1 MKPQRSIQSEA
12 FRRTMS
18 GFGLIKQFPSPGYE
32 VWEDWREYYLDACE
46 VFMWSEEEVKRFLPD
61 KLCGWALDALNYLPR
76 AFWKTDQRNRAWTL
90 QETLYFFDLRLSNNP
105 KFYEDAFERY
115 LIEKEEYEKA
125 ALKYEID
132 RPVFPSDVVDREELP
147 LQERT
152 PKSDKMKDVQ
162 VKTDIIVK
170 SVMYEKTTKISS
182 TKRWSAIKAVGFGVK
197 AVLDEKPIVRVG
209 NQGRTTE
216 LTDNSSGVE
225 TVADS
230 NVIGGSRNFGSDG
243 ETEEQITTKTKSE
256 DERFKEMMDRCIARW
271 DIGKN
276 MKIVEM
282 GSEALEEINDS
293 EVEDDANLS
302 EDDFSDD
309 DSFFDSD
316 DENKFECMDDDVVF
330 QNIFERHINSKSLEL
345 TTKNGLKVGKQCSKG
360 LIASE
365 YVTSGPCMPY
375 FGKWIDVGETAMP
388 RFSVAQKSEL
398 AIAAENIVS
407 GILIA
412 NNSRQGIVS
421 TGSQDSDQLSLTRT
435 SEDNCEKLQGSF
447 VSFPTDVAD
456 SEATKSCG
464 SKAAKAN
471 TDGFLE
477 ESKEKKSTTAAKSG
491 GNFFSENW
499 KVNAVDETDKNEK
512 EDSKSFVT
520 AVGCGNTIEEEIT
533 SFGTSLQLVPVIFR
547 KLDDESFDA
556 EIAAAGETVIC
567 DVCDHST
574 AEDLVK
580 SEAFINERDGSGDG
594 SGDVVCGLVQMKLEE
609 PDRKKKCSLSSETQL
624 LQSDEKKLELSFSYA
639 ANDGTPQSNQ
649 FERSAVEQSL
659 MLGQGSVS
667 TPEEILFRKYSTSE
681 SDCEV
686 LQIQKGKFGDDKS
699 VSLSKEID
707 LELKLLIDGENSFSF
722 DFGMNVVPVQFESSY
737 SKQDNKRE
745 QSSDFEVKKAVKTG
759 LKRFSMGVFG
769 REEIV
774 QNKREVSYSSSP
786 NLLRASDD
794 QRSVDLEY
802 PELYKLLFRKQK
814 VSRKEKW
821 NKLKTR
827 CYSSR
832 GFLRKRMKKS
842 KNENGGGHPFK
853 HRRKKVELTKLVK
866 LNCLW

>member
-1 MKPQRSIQSEA
+1 
-12 FRRTMS
+12 MS

-256 DERFKEMMDRCIARW
+256 DERVKEMMDRCIARW

-282 GSEALEEINDS
+282 RSEALEEINDS

-330 QNIFERHINSKSLEL
+330 ENIFERHINSKSLEL

-388 RFSVAQKSEL
+388 HFSVAQKGEL
-398 AIAAENIVS
+398 ATAAENIFS
-407 GILIA
+407 GNLIA
-412 NNSRQGIVS
+412 NSSRQGIVS
-421 TGSQDSDQLSLTRT
+421 TGSQHFDHISVTRT
-435 SEDNCEKLQGSF
+435 SEDNSEKLQGSF
-447 VSFPTDVAD
+447 VSFPTDGAD
-456 SEATKSCG
+456 RKATQSCG

-471 TDGFLE
+471 SDGFLE
-477 ESKEKKSTTAAKSG
+477 ESKEEKSATAAKSG
-491 GNFFSENW
+491 GNFFSENCRE
-499 KVNAVDETDKNEK
+499 NEVDEKDKFEN
-512 EDSKSFVT
+512 EDSKRN
-520 AVGCGNTIEEEIT
+520 AIVGGSGDTIQEDELVFET
-533 SFGTSLQLVPVIFR
+533 LRQQLAPENFKVLENR
-547 KLDDESFDA
+547 SFDA
-556 EIAAAGETVIC
+556 EIAVADESVFG
-567 DVCDHST
+567 DVLEHST
-574 AEDLVK
+574 AEELVK
-580 SEAFINERDGSGDG
+580 SYAFINERDGSGDG

-722 DFGMNVVPVQFESSY
+722 DFGENVVPVQFESSY

>member
-1 MKPQRSIQSEA
+1 
-12 FRRTMS
+12 MS

-32 VWEDWREYYLDACE
+32 VWEDWREYYLDVCE
-46 VFMWSEEEVKRFLPD
+46 IFLWSEEEVKRFLPD
-61 KLCGWALDALNYLPR
+61 KLCCWALDALNYLPR
-76 AFWKTDQRNRAWTL
+76 GFWKTDQRNRAWTL
-90 QETLYFFDLRLSNNP
+90 QETLYFFDLRLSDNP
-105 KFYEDAFERY
+105 QFYEDAFERY
-115 LIEKEEYEKA
+115 LIEKEEYEEA
-125 ALKYEID
+125 VLQCEIE
-132 RPVFPSDVVDREELP
+132 RPVFQSDVVDGEELQR
-147 LQERT
+147 QERT
-152 PKSDKMKDVQ
+152 PTSDKKKDVR

-170 SVMYEKTTKISS
+170 SSVMTKKPAKISS

-197 AVLDEKPIVRVG
+197 AVLEENPKFRDGTKRSFSK
-209 NQGRTTE
+209 
-216 LTDNSSGVE
+216 LADSLSGVE
-225 TVADS
+225 IVADS
-230 NVIGGSRNFGSDG
+230 NVIGGIRNFNFYG
-243 ETEEQITTKTKSE
+243 EMEEQITTKTISE
-256 DERFKEMMDRCIARW
+256 DEQFKKMMDRCIARW
-271 DIGKN
+271 DNSEK
-276 MKIVEM
+276 MKIAEQRN
-282 GSEALEEINDS
+282 EALEEIVFR
-293 EVEDDANLS
+293 ELGDDAIFIH
-302 EDDFSDD
+302 DDFSDD
-309 DSFFDSD
+309 DSFFESD
-316 DENKFECMDDDVVF
+316 DEDKVYCMDDDVF
-330 QNIFERHINSKSLEL
+330 LPNIRGQHSSSGSLASTPGNELTVGKRCSKSLITLEEI
-345 TTKNGLKVGKQCSKG
+345 S
-360 LIASE
+360 
-365 YVTSGPCMPY
+365 SGPGVPWH

-388 RFSVAQKSEL
+388 HFSVAQKGEL
-398 AIAAENIVS
+398 ATAAENIFS

-412 NNSRQGIVS
+412 NSSRQGIVS
-421 TGSQDSDQLSLTRT
+421 TGSHHFDHISVTRT
-435 SEDNCEKLQGSF
+435 SEDNSEKLQGSF
-447 VSFPTDVAD
+447 VSFPTDGAD
-456 SEATKSCG
+456 CEATKSCG

-477 ESKEKKSTTAAKSG
+477 EGKEEKSTTPAKSG
-491 GNFFSENW
+491 ENYFSKIWKENE
-499 KVNAVDETDKNEK
+499 VDEKVKFEN
-512 EDSKSFVT
+512 EDSKRNAT
-520 AVGCGNTIEEEIT
+520 VGGSGDTIQEDELVFET
-533 SFGTSLQLVPVIFR
+533 LRQQLAPENFKMLENR
-547 KLDDESFDA
+547 SFDA
-556 EIAAAGETVIC
+556 EIAVADESVFG
-567 DVCDHST
+567 DVLEHST
-574 AEDLVK
+574 AEELVK
-580 SEAFINERDGSGDG
+580 SYAFINEQDGSGDG

-639 ANDGTPQSNQ
+639 ANDGTPQNHQ

-707 LELKLLIDGENSFSF
+707 LELKLLIDGENSFPF
-722 DFGMNVVPVQFESSY
+722 DFGENVVPVQFESSF

-759 LKRFSMGVFG
+759 LKQFSMGVFG

-821 NKLKTR
+821 NKLKTG

>member
-1 MKPQRSIQSEA
+1 
-12 FRRTMS
+12 MS

-32 VWEDWREYYLDACE
+32 VWEDWREYYLDVCE

-61 KLCGWALDALNYLPR
+61 KLCCWALDALNYLPR
-76 AFWKTDQRNRAWTL
+76 GFWKTDQRNRAWTL

-105 KFYEDAFERY
+105 QFYEDAFERY
-115 LIEKEEYEKA
+115 LVEKEEYEEA
-125 ALKYEID
+125 VLQCEND
-132 RPVFPSDVVDREELP
+132 RPVFQSDVVDGEELQR
-147 LQERT
+147 QERT
-152 PKSDKMKDVQ
+152 PTSDKKKDVQ

-170 SVMYEKTTKISS
+170 SVMTKKPAKSS
-182 TKRWSAIKAVGFGVK
+182 PTKRWSAIKAVGFGVK

-282 GSEALEEINDS
+282 RSEALEEINDS
-293 EVEDDANLS
+293 EVEDDGNLS

-330 QNIFERHINSKSLEL
+330 QNICERHINSKSLEL
-345 TTKNGLKVGKQCSKG
+345 TTKNGLTVGKQCSKG

-365 YVTSGPCMPY
+365 YITSGPCMPY

-388 RFSVAQKSEL
+388 HFSVAQKGEL
-398 AIAAENIVS
+398 ATVAENIFS
-407 GILIA
+407 GNLIA
-412 NNSRQGIVS
+412 NSSRQGIVS
-421 TGSQDSDQLSLTRT
+421 TGSQHFDHISVTRT
-435 SEDNCEKLQGSF
+435 SEDNSEKLQGSF
-447 VSFPTDVAD
+447 VPFPTDGAD
-456 SEATKSCG
+456 RKATQSCG

-471 TDGFLE
+471 SDGFLE
-477 ESKEKKSTTAAKSG
+477 ESKEEKSATAAKSG
-491 GNFFSENW
+491 GNFFSENCRE
-499 KVNAVDETDKNEK
+499 NEVDERDKFEN
-512 EDSKSFVT
+512 EDSKRNAT
-520 AVGCGNTIEEEIT
+520 VGGSGDTIQEDELVFET
-533 SFGTSLQLVPVIFR
+533 LRQQLAPEKFKVLENR
-547 KLDDESFDA
+547 SFDA
-556 EIAAAGETVIC
+556 EIAVADESVFG
-567 DVCDHST
+567 DVLEHST
-574 AEDLVK
+574 AEELVK
-580 SEAFINERDGSGDG
+580 SYAFINEQDGSGDG

-609 PDRKKKCSLSSETQL
+609 PDRQKKCSLSSETQL

-639 ANDGTPQSNQ
+639 ANDETPQSNQ

-707 LELKLLIDGENSFSF
+707 LELKLLIDGENSFPF
-722 DFGMNVVPVQFESSY
+722 DFGENVVPVQFESSY
-737 SKQDNKRE
+737 SKQDNERE
-745 QSSDFEVKKAVKTG
+745 QSSDFEVKKAIGANRNQLT
-759 LKRFSMGVFG
+759 RGVCS

-774 QNKREVSYSSSP
+774 QYRRELSYSSSP

-853 HRRKKVELTKLVK
+853 HRRKKEELTKLVK